1 LKLPFSNYVKAHH
14 ISRACLAVGAL
25 VAAIAFFVVGAGLRL
40 LVGPVS
46 LGPIKGTLSEAIHDA
61 LPGIELDYDQAAVE
75 WNRDLGRVNLVIL
88 GARMFD
94 GKGRI
99 VARSPKADIAL
110 AAAPFLKGQF
120 EIRRIT
126 LVGVQLTLVRTRAG
140 KLRLGAEAGQD
151 GEDIIGRLTDVIN
164 SRSTDRSLL
173 ESFAVRDAR
182 LAIKDEPS
190 GLFMVA
196 PRAMLMV
203 RSRPDGTAADFDADV
218 EISGRRSHLTTGVT
232 MPSGKGPVSG
242 SLTFAG
248 LDLRALAANSAQF
261 SILKDIALVTDLKTR
276 FEMMPDGRIARIG
289 FDFRAR
295 GEVPLAALKRKI
307 LHVNQVQLTGDY
319 DGRRH
324 RLTLDSASL
333 DAREARMRGRGTAD
347 LLMDAKAAVERLRAD
362 LSIGKMVLNDPGLF
376 AAPVSL
382 DQLSLAGDYS
392 LSARRFEMTRLRV
405 TAPSFRLETTGSLT
419 LPDKATPN
427 LAPGLTLNGRIDAM
441 PVRTVMRYWPLP
453 VAPGAREWIDQNVFS
468 GTLGPLLV
476 QADFSPGMLDQAILP
491 DDSMKLS
498 FEMRDVEGN
507 YLAGLTHARGVAGRA
522 VLTGDA
528 FVADFTGGR
537 IGNLV
542 VTRGRAVIPELHV
555 HGTAG
560 TFSAHIEGAM
570 PEAMALID
578 MKPLNYPTRFG
589 IDPKQTNGRAAADL
603 SFRVP
608 MLKDVAVDDVG
619 ISVKA
624 TVSDFGVLLGSRTRL
639 TNGAVNFEIDNNRL
653 RQTGSV
659 LLADSRLMVDW
670 TEDFTGKDPMT
681 TRIAVK
687 GILTDAARE
696 LLNIR
701 LAKILTGAAPIT
713 ASLQGQRGAL
723 RTADIVADMT
733 PLTITTP
740 IVNLQKLPGGA
751 ATARINVMFSPG
763 AMPKDEV
770 IRITGPALT
779 ASGTASFGPDG
790 DLTQLNFP
798 SVKMGALNDLSF
810 VMNRTSAGDDY
821 VLRGHSMDGSR
832 TGRAPDAPPGVAPAA
847 APPPDLTPDGRF
859 HVSAR
864 LDRVALRSGVSVA
877 PFNLDM
883 SGIGNRPV
891 SLSLSGNLSKTATIT
906 GALEN
911 VPAGRKI
918 TINAGDAGL
927 LARGLF
933 AFEGMRGG
941 QLNLVANL
949 PGRATD
955 LVNPNAVGPDHQGTL
970 TVRDFKVVNQPLLT
984 RLFSA
989 GSLTGMGDLM
999 QGEGITMN
1007 LLEMPYTSKN
1017 DVLSI
1022 RDLRATGPAIGATAE
1037 GYIDK
1042 PKGMVAL
1049 KGSLVPAY
1057 GLNSVLG
1064 NIPLLGDLL
1073 TSKKGEGILGVTYS
1087 MTGNAEHPDISV
1099 NPLSMLTPGIL
1110 RRLFEGRIPN
1120 AANAPTNVQARG
1132 QKAATAP

>member
-1 LKLPFSNYVKAHH
+1 MKLPFSNYVKAHH
-14 ISRACLAVGAL
+14 ISRACLTAGVL
-25 VAAIAFFVVGAGLRL
+25 VVAITFFVAGAALRL

-46 LGPIKGTLSEAIHDA
+46 LGPIKGTLSDAIREA
-61 LPGIELDYDQAAVE
+61 LPGIALDYDQAAVE
-75 WNRDLGRVNLVIL
+75 WNRDQGRVNLVVL

-99 VARSPKADIAL
+99 VAQAPKADIAL
-110 AAAPFLKGQF
+110 AAGPFLKGRF
-120 EIRRIT
+120 EVTRIT
-126 LVGVQLTLVRTRAG
+126 LVGVQCTLVLMASGR
-140 KLRLGAEAGQD
+140 LRLGMQRD
-151 GEDIIGRLTDVIN
+151 GDDLIARLTDVIN
-164 SRSTDRSLL
+164 ARGSGGSTL

-190 GLFMVA
+190 GLFIVA
-196 PRAMLMV
+196 PRAALTV
-203 RSRPDGTAADFDADV
+203 RSRQGATAADFDADV
-218 EISGRRSHLTTGVT
+218 EISGRRAHLRTEVILPPGR
-232 MPSGKGPVSG
+232 GQVSG
-242 SLTFAG
+242 TLTFGG
-248 LDLRALAANSAQF
+248 LDMRALAANSAQF
-261 SILKDIALVTDLKTR
+261 SALKDIALVTDLTTR
-276 FEMMPDGRIARIG
+276 FAMAPDGRIARID
-289 FDFRAR
+289 FDFRAH
-295 GEVPLAALKRKI
+295 GEVPLAALKQKL
-307 LHVNQVQLTGDY
+307 LHVNRVRLAGVY
-319 DGRRH
+319 DGGRR
-324 RLTLDSASL
+324 RLTLESATL
-333 DAREARMRGRGTAD
+333 DAREARMQAHGRADLALDAQGEVEHVRAD
-347 LLMDAKAAVERLRAD
+347 LLFGR
-362 LSIGKMVLNDPGLF
+362 MVLNDPGLF
-376 AAPVSL
+376 AAPVAL
-382 DQLSLAGDYS
+382 DQVSLAGDYAIP
-392 LSARRFEMTRLRV
+392 ARRFDMTRFRIA
-405 TAPSFRLETTGSLT
+405 APSFRLETTGSLT

-427 LAPGLTLNGRIDAM
+427 LAPGLILNGRIDAM
-441 PVRTVMRYWPLP
+441 PVRTLMRYWPLP

-476 QADFSPGMLDQAILP
+476 QANFTPGMLDQAVLP
-491 DDSMKLS
+491 EESMTLS
-498 FEMRDVEGN
+498 FEMRDVVGN
-507 YLAGLTHARGVAGRA
+507 YLTGLTHLSDVAGRA
-522 VLTGDA
+522 VLTGDTFA
-528 FVADFTGGR
+528 ADFTAGR
-537 IGNLV
+537 IGNI
-542 VTRGRAVIPELHV
+542 TITAGRALIPALHE

-560 TFSAHIEGAM
+560 TFSAHAEGAM
-570 PEAMALID
+570 PEIMTLID

-589 IDPKQTNGRAAADL
+589 IDPKETNGRASADL
-603 SFRVP
+603 SFKVP

-624 TVSDFGVLLGSRTRL
+624 AVSDFGVLLGSRTRL

-670 TEDFTGKDPMT
+670 TEEFDTKDPFT

-696 LLNIR
+696 MLNIR
-701 LAKILTGAAPIT
+701 LAKIIAGPAPIT
-713 ASLQGQRGAL
+713 ASLLGQRGAL
-723 RTADIVADMT
+723 RSADITADMT
-733 PLTITTP
+733 PLTITAP

-751 ATARINVMFSPG
+751 TTARINVVFSPG
-763 AMPKDEV
+763 AMPKDET

-779 ASGTASFGPDG
+779 ASGTASFGPEG
-790 DLTQLNFP
+790 DLVQLNFP
-798 SVKMGALNDLSF
+798 SVRMGALNDLSF
-810 VMNRTSAGDDY
+810 VMNRTIAGDDY
-821 VLRGHSMDGSR
+821 MLRGRSMDGSK
-832 TGRAPDAPPGVAPAA
+832 TGRALDAPPG
-847 APPPDLTPDGRF
+847 APPAPPRDLTPDGRF

-864 LDRVALRSGVSVA
+864 LDRVALRSGVSIA

-891 SLSLSGNLSKTATIT
+891 SLALSGNLSKTAAIT

-911 VPAGRKI
+911 VPAGRKV
-918 TINAGDAGL
+918 TVTAGDAGL
-927 LARGLF
+927 LAKGLF

-941 QLNLVANL
+941 QLNLVATL

-970 TVRDFKVVNQPLLT
+970 TVREFKVVNQALLT

-999 QGEGITMN
+999 QGEGITMD

-1017 DVLSI
+1017 DVLTI
-1022 RDLRATGPAIGATAE
+1022 HDLRATGPAIGATAD

-1042 PKGMVAL
+1042 PKGVVAL

-1064 NIPLLGDLL
+1064 NIPLLGDIL

-1110 RRLFEGRIPN
+1110 RRLFEGRMPN
-1120 AANAPTNVQARG
+1120 AANAPTNVQAQQNPPSAR
-1132 QKAATAP
+1132 TP